1 MLAELIVQNLIIV
14 ERAHLRPGEGL
25 VVISGET
32 GAGKSLLLDAIDIV
46 SGARVRSGLVGR
58 WADAATVSAV
68 FQVSAARAER
78 IAELTQVPI
87 TDAQV
92 ILRRRIADN
101 GRSQAWIND
110 LPVTVGTLRL
120 AADQLI
126 DLHAQHEP
134 IRLADPGVQLE
145 LIDSFAGHEDL
156 LSVYRAAHASAVRL
170 SRELDAIDGGERESL
185 KEQDYLSFQAAAFEQ
200 LAPKRGEFA
209 ELERRHAL
217 LSAAGTWRDQ
227 AEHAAQIL
235 SERDDALV
243 TVVGRLVRRLEGA
256 PDSRLQ
262 ATHQSLVSALDH
274 LRDAAAYAGHAAEGI
289 SADPGELARVEERLD
304 AWNNIL
310 RKHGPSE
317 EDMFAAGDAIS
328 QRLAE
333 LSGVGER
340 RTRVADQLQAAT
352 AERSA
357 LGARLAQ
364 SRREAFVV
372 LAKTVHVLLGE
383 LGMPR
388 ATIQLSEPQ
397 GHRESGEPTIH
408 GTVRQELHVCTNP
421 GQKPGSIR
429 EIASGGEASRLMLA
443 LSAAL
448 ASADR
453 IPLMVFDE
461 VDSGVGGRLG
471 TIIGAKLARL
481 GQDRTVLVV
490 THTPQVAA
498 CGLRQYAVRKHQG
511 QDQTVVE
518 VLEIAAAERE
528 SEIADMLGG
537 GAAAMAQAREL
548 LAHAVN
554 GRGVV
559 VSGPKSRAG
568 TVEKNTKKT
577 AEKPIKVTIKDRR

>member
-1 MLAELIVQNLIIV
+1 MLAELTVQNLIIV

-46 SGARVRSGLVGR
+46 SGARVRTGLVGR

-68 FQVSAARAER
+68 FQVSEERAER
-78 IAELTQVPI
+78 IAGLTQVPI
-87 TDAQV
+87 NDGQV
-92 ILRRRIADN
+92 ILRRRIAEN

-110 LPVTVGTLRL
+110 LPVTVGTLRT

-145 LIDSFAGHEDL
+145 LIDSFAGHEAL
-156 LSVYRAAHASAVRL
+156 LSAYRTAHASAVRL
-170 SRELDAIDGGERESL
+170 GRELTDIDGGERESL

-256 PDSRLQ
+256 PDPRLQ
-262 ATHQSLVSALDH
+262 ATHQSLVLALEH
-274 LRDAAAYAGHAAEGI
+274 LRDAAAHTGQAAEGI
-289 SADPGELARVEERLD
+289 SADPAELARVEERLD
-304 AWNNIL
+304 AWNDIL

-317 EDMFAAGDAIS
+317 EAMFAAWDAIA
-328 QRLAE
+328 QRLVE
-333 LSGVGER
+333 LAGVGER
-340 RTRVADQLQAAT
+340 RMQLAAQLQAAT
-352 AERSA
+352 AERST
-357 LGARLAQ
+357 LGTRLAQ
-364 SRREAFVV
+364 SRREAFVR
-372 LAKTVHVLLGE
+372 LAKTVHALLGE

-388 ATIQLSEPQ
+388 ATIQLSEPH
-397 GHRESGEPTIH
+397 GHEEAGEPTVH
-408 GTVRQELHVCTNP
+408 GTVRQELRVCTNP

-429 EIASGGEASRLMLA
+429 DIASGGEASRLMLA

-448 ASADR
+448 ATTDR

-471 TIIGAKLARL
+471 SIIGAKLARL

-528 SEIADMLGG
+528 AEIADMLGG
-537 GAAAMAQAREL
+537 GAAALAQAREL
-548 LAHAVN
+548 LKAAASVADVAVALPKSL
-554 GRGVV
+554 
-559 VSGPKSRAG
+559 SGPAKKSA
-568 TVEKNTKKT
+568 
-577 AEKPIKVTIKDRR
+577 KVTFKDRR